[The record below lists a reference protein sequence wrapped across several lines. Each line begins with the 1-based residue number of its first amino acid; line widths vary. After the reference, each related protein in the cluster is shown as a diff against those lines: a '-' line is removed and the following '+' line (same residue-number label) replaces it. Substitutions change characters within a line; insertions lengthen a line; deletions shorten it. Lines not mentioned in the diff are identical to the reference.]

1 MESKT
6 IIATLK
12 GQVGK
17 LLDDNRMLRAELK
30 KLVAERERIAL
41 QKREAEEKI
50 LALEKRVRT
59 LETARAFAGS
69 KADNKAARLRV
80 NRLIREIDNC
90 IALMNR
96 YLAARGVD
104 EWDAADPDLTGDGL
118 IDAIIA
124 EKRKIYKG
132 VSANID
138 FYSGMVYKMLD
149 LPYELFTPIFAVARI
164 AGWSA
169 HRIEE
174 IQNAGKI
181 IRPAYIG
188 VKQEEKYVEI
198 SKR

>member
-1 MESKT
+1 MENNILRNTNVESKT

-59 LETARAFAGS
+59 LEIARAFAGS

-96 YLAARGVD
+96 
-104 EWDAADPDLTGDGL
+104 
-118 IDAIIA
+118 
-124 EKRKIYKG
+124 
-132 VSANID
+132 
-138 FYSGMVYKMLD
+138 
-149 LPYELFTPIFAVARI
+149 
-164 AGWSA
+164 
-169 HRIEE
+169 
-174 IQNAGKI
+174 
-181 IRPAYIG
+181 
-188 VKQEEKYVEI
+188 
-198 SKR
+198 

>member
-1 MESKT
+1 MENNILRNTNVESKT

-69 KADNKAARLRV
+69 KGDNKAVRLRV

-96 YLAARGVD
+96 
-104 EWDAADPDLTGDGL
+104 
-118 IDAIIA
+118 
-124 EKRKIYKG
+124 
-132 VSANID
+132 
-138 FYSGMVYKMLD
+138 
-149 LPYELFTPIFAVARI
+149 
-164 AGWSA
+164 
-169 HRIEE
+169 
-174 IQNAGKI
+174 
-181 IRPAYIG
+181 
-188 VKQEEKYVEI
+188 
-198 SKR
+198 

>member
-1 MESKT
+1 MENNILRNTNVESKT

-59 LETARAFAGS
+59 LEAARAFAGS

-96 YLAARGVD
+96 
-104 EWDAADPDLTGDGL
+104 
-118 IDAIIA
+118 
-124 EKRKIYKG
+124 
-132 VSANID
+132 
-138 FYSGMVYKMLD
+138 
-149 LPYELFTPIFAVARI
+149 
-164 AGWSA
+164 
-169 HRIEE
+169 
-174 IQNAGKI
+174 
-181 IRPAYIG
+181 
-188 VKQEEKYVEI
+188 
-198 SKR
+198 

>member
-1 MESKT
+1 MENNILRNTNVESKT

-30 KLVAERERIAL
+30 ERERIAL

-96 YLAARGVD
+96 
-104 EWDAADPDLTGDGL
+104 
-118 IDAIIA
+118 
-124 EKRKIYKG
+124 
-132 VSANID
+132 
-138 FYSGMVYKMLD
+138 
-149 LPYELFTPIFAVARI
+149 
-164 AGWSA
+164 
-169 HRIEE
+169 
-174 IQNAGKI
+174 
-181 IRPAYIG
+181 
-188 VKQEEKYVEI
+188 
-198 SKR
+198 

>member
-17 LLDDNRMLRAELK
+17 LLDDNRMLRTELR

-69 KADNKAARLRV
+69 KSDNRAARLRV

-96 YLAARGVD
+96 
-104 EWDAADPDLTGDGL
+104 
-118 IDAIIA
+118 
-124 EKRKIYKG
+124 
-132 VSANID
+132 
-138 FYSGMVYKMLD
+138 
-149 LPYELFTPIFAVARI
+149 
-164 AGWSA
+164 
-169 HRIEE
+169 
-174 IQNAGKI
+174 
-181 IRPAYIG
+181 
-188 VKQEEKYVEI
+188 
-198 SKR
+198 

>member
-1 MESKT
+1 MENNILWNTNVESKT

-96 YLAARGVD
+96 
-104 EWDAADPDLTGDGL
+104 
-118 IDAIIA
+118 
-124 EKRKIYKG
+124 
-132 VSANID
+132 
-138 FYSGMVYKMLD
+138 
-149 LPYELFTPIFAVARI
+149 
-164 AGWSA
+164 
-169 HRIEE
+169 
-174 IQNAGKI
+174 
-181 IRPAYIG
+181 
-188 VKQEEKYVEI
+188 
-198 SKR
+198 

>member
-17 LLDDNRMLRAELK
+17 LLDDNRMLRTELR

-59 LETARAFAGS
+59 LETARAIAGS
-69 KADNKAARLRV
+69 KADNRAARLRV

-96 YLAARGVD
+96 
-104 EWDAADPDLTGDGL
+104 
-118 IDAIIA
+118 
-124 EKRKIYKG
+124 
-132 VSANID
+132 
-138 FYSGMVYKMLD
+138 
-149 LPYELFTPIFAVARI
+149 
-164 AGWSA
+164 
-169 HRIEE
+169 
-174 IQNAGKI
+174 
-181 IRPAYIG
+181 
-188 VKQEEKYVEI
+188 
-198 SKR
+198 

>member
-1 MESKT
+1 MENNILRNTNVESKT

-69 KADNKAARLRV
+69 KADSKAARLRV

-96 YLAARGVD
+96 
-104 EWDAADPDLTGDGL
+104 
-118 IDAIIA
+118 
-124 EKRKIYKG
+124 
-132 VSANID
+132 
-138 FYSGMVYKMLD
+138 
-149 LPYELFTPIFAVARI
+149 
-164 AGWSA
+164 
-169 HRIEE
+169 
-174 IQNAGKI
+174 
-181 IRPAYIG
+181 
-188 VKQEEKYVEI
+188 
-198 SKR
+198 